1 MWAVEFECKGFLASS
16 LASFYK
22 DIGIARG
29 EKNSLLKCIKN
40 EAMLTREM
48 NLMLQALHPI
58 E

>member
-1 MWAVEFECKGFLASS
+1 MWAVEFECKGFLASAM
-16 LASFYK
+16 ASFYK

-40 EAMLTREM
+40 VAMLTRKM
-48 NLMLQALHPI
+48 NLELQQLHPM